1 MYSSLNIL
9 FRHSIGLIETEISF
23 HQLHGQMQFSQPLG
37 HQQFQSRQLPPGH
50 VQHGIGQSQLNQGNQ
65 LSRHLSQFSSPAN
78 TALFNAA
85 QATPSTQMVRL

>member
-1 MYSSLNIL
+1 
-9 FRHSIGLIETEISF
+9 
-23 HQLHGQMQFSQPLG
+23 MQFSQSLG

-65 LSRHLSQFSSPAN
+65 LSRHLGQFSSPAN

-85 QATPSTQMVRL
+85 QATPSTQMVRYLTFQFVLFSMFLYLLL